1 VGYKKSITTT
11 AYNNS
16 KRINNEWKLSKLS
29 YQLYITPSIR
39 YYIDAYWAPFNIAT
53 IAYVR
58 NHQLDSVNMLSDY
71 SNTIGYQIA
80 KLDNKLYQISM
91 PIGLQWS
98 FLPNSKIGVDA
109 GITFLPTLTL
119 NKNVNLLST
128 DYKYYNNGASFF
140 RTWNAN
146 TGVDLN
152 ITDKTAK
159 RTWFI
164 GPQIR
169 YQHFHTYNDLY
180 PIKELRWDYGIKV

>member
-109 GITFLPTLTL
+109 GITFLPTLT
-119 NKNVNLLST
+119 
-128 DYKYYNNGASFF
+128 
-140 RTWNAN
+140 
-146 TGVDLN
+146 
-152 ITDKTAK
+152 
-159 RTWFI
+159 
-164 GPQIR
+164 
-169 YQHFHTYNDLY
+169 
-180 PIKELRWDYGIKV
+180 